1 MELQEYKV
9 TRPDGEVMTISGPAG
24 ASQEEVISRAKQLY
38 LDKVKSEKPQE
49 PEQNYT
55 AGESAVEGVVNL
67 PGSTVELG
75 KDLLTMLVNPI
86 ETAKGVGDI
95 MQGLSITDNDPNNT
109 KRLFGTT
116 YREKQQQKWQK
127 EGKDWLA
134 KAQAYEKT
142 GNKKAQLNALKK
154 SLEYSQKFEKLS
166 GTTSQLGA
174 YFKKKYGGWEEIK
187 RTFAEDPA
195 SLLLDLSAVFS
206 GGATLVPKLAKVA
219 DAINPITQ
227 TANLVKKTAK
237 PVAAAVDTLT
247 SGSGVDAVMNAVKSG
262 AKSVTAPIANGY
274 NMLKGNTPKGNPFEG
289 TNSFVKSMRESS
301 GYGIDDMLGK
311 AKGNLTDMKIAK
323 NKQYTDD
330 MAKLSTDKTQLAFDG
345 VVAALKS
352 AKESFGMG
360 RSGIVKNEEVM
371 TLLKRMEDKID
382 EFRKGGARTP
392 ADFDD
397 MKQSLQGMFDPKS
410 SDAQI
415 LTAGSSVVRAV
426 GDDIAKQ
433 APAYKKT
440 MSDYGEASSLVKE
453 IEKSLSLN
461 NRASADTAIRKL
473 TSVMRNNVNTNY
485 GARGNLAK
493 VLADSGKSVDLLER
507 ITGSAF
513 SSFMPKGLRSA
524 GVGLGGAGGAAIGVV
539 SIPTVMALLASQSP
553 RIIGELLYKIGQ
565 GGAIP
570 AKLLQLLSANPKFT
584 QVVAPYLNNQNQF
597 QEEQQSLLQ

>member
-1 MELQEYKV
+1 MELQTYQV
-9 TRPDGEVMTISGPAG
+9 TRPDGQVMTISGAAG
-24 ASQEEVISRAKQLY
+24 ASQEEVIKRAKELY
-38 LDKVKSEKPQE
+38 LQQVKDKRPQE
-49 PEQNYT
+49 PEQSYT
-55 AGESAVEGVVNL
+55 AGESAVEGVTNL
-67 PGSTVELG
+67 PESTFNLG
-75 KDLLTMLVNPI
+75 KDLLTMLVNPV
-86 ETAKGVGDI
+86 ETAKGAGEI
-95 MQGLSITDNDPNNT
+95 LQGISLTDNDPNNT
-109 KRLFGTT
+109 KRLFGST
-116 YREKQQQKWQK
+116 YREKQQTKWQQ
-127 EGKDWLA
+127 EGKDWLTKA
-134 KAQAYEKT
+134 KAYKEQ

-166 GTTSQLGA
+166 GTASRLGE

-195 SLLLDLSAVFS
+195 SLLLDLSAIFS
-206 GGATLVPKLAKVA
+206 GGATIAPKLAKIA

-227 TANLVKKTAK
+227 TSNLIKKAST
-237 PVAAAVDTLT
+237 PVAAAFDTLT
-247 SGSGVDAVMNAVKSG
+247 TGSGVDAVKNAVKAGS
-262 AKSVTAPIANGY
+262 KSITAPMSNAY
-274 NMLKGNTPKGNPFEG
+274 NMLKGNTAKGNIFEG
-289 TNSFVKSMRESS
+289 TNSFVKSMRENS
-301 GYGIDDMLGK
+301 GYGLDDMLAK

-323 NKQYTDD
+323 NKQYTSD

-345 VVAALKS
+345 VVQALKS
-352 AKESFGMG
+352 AKESFGMS
-360 RSGIVKNEEVM
+360 RSGVVKNEEVM
-371 TLLKRMEDKID
+371 NLLRRMEDKID
-382 EFRKGGARTP
+382 EFRKKGARSP

-397 MKQSLQGMFDPKS
+397 MKQSLQGMFDPRS
-410 SDAQI
+410 SDSQI

-433 APAYKKT
+433 APAYRKT
-440 MSDYGEASSLVKE
+440 MADYGEASTLVKE

-493 VLADSGKSVDLLER
+493 MLSDSGRSVDVLER

-513 SSFMPKGLRSA
+513 SSYMPKGLR
-524 GVGLGGAGGAAIGVV
+524 GVGAGLGGTGGVAMGVV
-539 SIPTVMALLASQSP
+539 SVPTVMALLATQSP

-570 AKLLQLLSANPKFT
+570 AKLLNLLSQNPKFT
-584 QVVAPYLNNQNQF
+584 KVVAPYLNNQNQY

>member
-1 MELQEYKV
+1 MELKEYKV
-9 TRPDGEVMTISGPAG
+9 TRPDGQVMTVTGPVG
-24 ASQEEVISRAKQLY
+24 ASQEEVISKAKQLY
-38 LDKVKSEKPQE
+38 LQKVKSQKPQE
-49 PEQNYT
+49 FERDYT
-55 AGESAVEGVVNL
+55 AGESAVSGVTNL
-67 PGSTVELG
+67 PASTYNLG

-86 ETAKGVGDI
+86 DTAKDVGSLI
-95 MQGLSITDNDPNNT
+95 EGITITDNDPNNT
-109 KRLFGTT
+109 KRLFGST
-116 YREKQQQKWQK
+116 YREKQQAKWQQDS
-127 EGKDWLA
+127 KDWLA
-134 KAQAYEKT
+134 KAQTYEQQ

-195 SLLLDLSAVFS
+195 SLLLDLSAVFT
-206 GGATLVPKLAKVA
+206 GGATLAPKLAKVA

-227 TANLVKKTAK
+227 TANLAKKAST
-237 PVAAAVDTLT
+237 PVSAVVDTLT
-247 SGSGVDAVMNAVKSG
+247 SGSGVDAVKNAVKAGS
-262 AKSVTAPIANGY
+262 KSITAPISNAY
-274 NMLKGNTPKGNPFEG
+274 NMAKGNTAKGNIFEG
-289 TNSFVKSMRESS
+289 TNSFVKSMRENS
-301 GYGIDDMLGK
+301 GYGLDDMLGK
-311 AKGNLTDMKIAK
+311 AKSNLTDMKIAK
-323 NKQYTDD
+323 NKQYTND

-345 VVAALKS
+345 VVQALKS
-352 AKESFGMG
+352 AKESFGMS
-360 RSGIVKNEEVM
+360 RSGVVKNEEVM
-371 TLLKRMEDKID
+371 NLLRRMEDKID
-382 EFRKGGARTP
+382 EFRKQGARSP

-410 SDAQI
+410 SDSQI

-433 APAYKKT
+433 APAYRKT
-440 MSDYGEASSLVKE
+440 MADYGEASKLVKE

-493 VLADSGKSVDLLER
+493 MLSDSGRSVDLLER

-513 SSFMPKGLRSA
+513 SSYMPKGLR
-524 GVGLGGAGGAAIGVV
+524 GVGAGLGGTGGVAMGVV
-539 SIPTVMALLASQSP
+539 SVPTVMALLATQSP

-570 AKLLQLLSANPKFT
+570 AKLLDLLSKNPKFT
-584 QVVAPYLNNQNQF
+584 KVVAPYLNNQNQY

>member
-1 MELQEYKV
+1 MELQKYQV
-9 TRPDGEVMTISGPAG
+9 TRPDGQVMNISGPAG
-24 ASQEEVISRAKQLY
+24 ASQEEVVKRAKELY
-38 LDKVKSEKPQE
+38 LQQVKDKRPQE
-49 PEQNYT
+49 PEQSYT
-55 AGESAVEGVVNL
+55 AGESAVEGVTNL
-67 PGSTVELG
+67 PASTYNLG
-75 KDLLTMLVNPI
+75 EDLFTMLTSPV
-86 ETAKGVGDI
+86 ETAKGVGELI
-95 MQGLSITDNDPNNT
+95 QGISLTDNDPNNT
-109 KRLFGTT
+109 KRLFGST
-116 YREKQQQKWQK
+116 YREKQQVKWQK
-127 EGKDWLA
+127 EGKDWLTKA
-134 KAQAYEKT
+134 KAYKEQ

-166 GTTSQLGA
+166 GTSSRIGE

-195 SLLLDLSAVFS
+195 SLLLDLSAIFT
-206 GGATLVPKLAKVA
+206 GGATIVPKLAKIA

-227 TANLVKKTAK
+227 TSNLIKKAST
-237 PVAAAVDTLT
+237 PVSAVVDTLT
-247 SGSGVDAVMNAVKSG
+247 SGSGVDAVKNAVKAGS
-262 AKSVTAPIANGY
+262 KSITAPMSNAY
-274 NMLKGNTPKGNPFEG
+274 NMLKGNTAKGNPLEG
-289 TNSFVKSMRESS
+289 TNSFVKSMRENS
-301 GYGIDDMLGK
+301 GYGLDDMLAK

-323 NKQYTDD
+323 NKQYTSD

-345 VVAALKS
+345 VVQALKS
-352 AKESFGMG
+352 AKESFGMS
-360 RSGIVKNEEVM
+360 RSGVVKNEEVM
-371 TLLKRMEDKID
+371 NLLRRMEDKID
-382 EFRKGGARTP
+382 EFRKQGARSP

-397 MKQSLQGMFDPKS
+397 MKQSLQGMFDPRS
-410 SDAQI
+410 SDSQI

-433 APAYKKT
+433 APAYRKT
-440 MSDYGEASSLVKE
+440 MADYGEASTLVKE

-493 VLADSGKSVDLLER
+493 MLSDSGRSVDVLER

-513 SSFMPKGLRSA
+513 SSYMPKGLR
-524 GVGLGGAGGAAIGVV
+524 GVGAGLGGTGGVAMGVV
-539 SIPTVMALLASQSP
+539 SVPTVMALLATQSP

-570 AKLLQLLSANPKFT
+570 AKLLNLLSQNPKFT
-584 QVVAPYLNNQNQF
+584 KVVAPYLNNQNQY

>member
-1 MELQEYKV
+1 MELQKYKV
-9 TRPDGEVMTISGPAG
+9 TRPDGQVMTISGPAG
-24 ASQEEVISRAKQLY
+24 ASQEEVISRAKELY
-38 LDKVKSEKPQE
+38 LQQVKDNSPQE
-49 PEQNYT
+49 PERSYT
-55 AGESAVEGVVNL
+55 AGEAAVEGAVNL
-67 PGSTVELG
+67 PGSTVNLG
-75 KDLLTMLVNPI
+75 KDLLSMLVNPVD
-86 ETAKGVGDI
+86 TAKSVGDLA
-95 MQGLSITDNDPNNT
+95 QGIALTDNDPNNT

-116 YREKQQQKWQK
+116 YREKQEKKWQK

-134 KAQAYEKT
+134 KAQAYEKQ

-166 GTTSQLGA
+166 GTTTQLGA

-206 GGATLVPKLAKVA
+206 GGATLAPKLAKIA

-227 TANLVKKTAK
+227 TANLTKKAST

-247 SGSGVDAVMNAVKSG
+247 TGSGIDAVKNAVKSG
-262 AKSVTAPIANGY
+262 AKSITAPISNAY
-274 NMLKGNTPKGNPFEG
+274 NMAKGNMPKGDIFEG
-289 TNSFVKSMRESS
+289 TNSFVKAMRERP
-301 GYGIDDMLGK
+301 GYGIDDMLSK

-345 VVAALKS
+345 VVKALKT
-352 AKESFGMG
+352 AKESFGMS
-360 RSGIVKNEEVM
+360 RSGVVKNEEVM
-371 TLLKRMEDKID
+371 NLLRRMEDKID
-382 EFRKGGARTP
+382 AFRKKGARTP

-433 APAYKKT
+433 APAYRKT
-440 MSDYGEASSLVKE
+440 MADYGEASGLVQE
-453 IEKSLSLN
+453 IEKTLSLGKK
-461 NRASADTAIRKL
+461 SQADTAIRKL

-493 VLADSGKSVDLLER
+493 MLADSGKSVDLLER

-513 SSFMPKGLRSA
+513 SSYMPKGLRAA
-524 GVGLGGAGGAAIGVV
+524 GAGLGGAGGLTTGIVG
-539 SIPTVMALLASQSP
+539 IPTVMALLATQSP
-553 RIIGELLYKIGQ
+553 KIIGELLYKIGQ

-570 AKLLQLLSANPKFT
+570 AKLLQLLSTNPKFT
-584 QVVAPYLNNQNQF
+584 QVVAPYLSNQSQV
-597 QEEQQSLLQ
+597 QESLI

>member
-38 LDKVKSEKPQE
+38 LDKVKAKRQQE
-49 PEQNYT
+49 PERDYT
-55 AGESAVEGVVNL
+55 AGESAVEGVTNL
-67 PGSTVELG
+67 PASTFNLG

-86 ETAKGVGDI
+86 DTAKSVGDLA
-95 MQGLSITDNDPNNT
+95 QGIALTDNDPNNT

-116 YREKQQQKWQK
+116 YREKQQAKWQK

-134 KAQAYEKT
+134 KAQAYEQQ

-166 GTTSQLGA
+166 GTANQLGA

-206 GGATLVPKLAKVA
+206 GGATLAPKLAKVA

-227 TANLVKKTAK
+227 TANLTKKAST
-237 PVAAAVDTLT
+237 PIAAAVDTLT
-247 SGSGVDAVMNAVKSG
+247 TGSGVDAVKNAVKAG
-262 AKSVTAPIANGY
+262 AKSVTAPISNIY
-274 NMLKGNTPKGNPFEG
+274 NMAKGNTAKGNPFEG

-301 GYGIDDMLGK
+301 GYGIDDMLSK

-345 VVAALKS
+345 VVQALKS
-352 AKESFGMG
+352 AKESFGMS
-360 RSGIVKNEEVM
+360 RSGVVKNEEVM
-371 TLLKRMEDKID
+371 NMLRRMEDKID
-382 EFRKGGARTP
+382 EFRKKGARTP

-397 MKQSLQGMFDPKS
+397 MKQSLQGMFDVKS
-410 SDAQI
+410 SDSQI

-433 APAYKKT
+433 APAYRKT
-440 MSDYGEASSLVKE
+440 MADYGEASGLVKE

-493 VLADSGKSVDLLER
+493 MLSDSGKSVDLLER

-513 SSFMPKGLRSA
+513 SSYMPKGFRSA
-524 GVGLGGAGGAAIGVV
+524 AVGLGGTGGAALGVV
-539 SIPTVMALLASQSP
+539 SIPTVMGLLATQSP

-584 QVVAPYLNNQNQF
+584 QVVAPYLNNQYES
-597 QEEQQSLLQ
+597 QEALI

>member
-1 MELQEYKV
+1 
-9 TRPDGEVMTISGPAG
+9 
-24 ASQEEVISRAKQLY
+24 
-38 LDKVKSEKPQE
+38 
-49 PEQNYT
+49 
-55 AGESAVEGVVNL
+55 
-67 PGSTVELG
+67 
-75 KDLLTMLVNPI
+75 
-86 ETAKGVGDI
+86 
-95 MQGLSITDNDPNNT
+95 
-109 KRLFGTT
+109 
-116 YREKQQQKWQK
+116 
-127 EGKDWLA
+127 
-134 KAQAYEKT
+134 
-142 GNKKAQLNALKK
+142 
-154 SLEYSQKFEKLS
+154 
-166 GTTSQLGA
+166 
-174 YFKKKYGGWEEIK
+174 
-187 RTFAEDPA
+187 
-195 SLLLDLSAVFS
+195 
-206 GGATLVPKLAKVA
+206 
-219 DAINPITQ
+219 
-227 TANLVKKTAK
+227 
-237 PVAAAVDTLT
+237 
-247 SGSGVDAVMNAVKSG
+247 
-262 AKSVTAPIANGY
+262 
-274 NMLKGNTPKGNPFEG
+274 
-289 TNSFVKSMRESS
+289 
-301 GYGIDDMLGK
+301 
-311 AKGNLTDMKIAK
+311 
-323 NKQYTDD
+323 
-330 MAKLSTDKTQLAFDG
+330 
-345 VVAALKS
+345 
-352 AKESFGMG
+352 MG

-440 MSDYGEASSLVKE
+440 MSDYGEASGLVKE